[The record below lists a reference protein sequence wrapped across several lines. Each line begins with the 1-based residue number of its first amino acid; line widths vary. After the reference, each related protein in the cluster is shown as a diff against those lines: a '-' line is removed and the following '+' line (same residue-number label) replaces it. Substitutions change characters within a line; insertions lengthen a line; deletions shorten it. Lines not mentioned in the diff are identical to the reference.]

1 MTSGKQ
7 ASPAALCANLRY
19 SDEMES
25 VRTDRCDGLDPQRL
39 MRVREVLERHVRAK
53 STPGAVGLAVRGTG
67 EVACWTAG
75 RHTYEPDSPRVCEDD
90 LYDLASLTKVVVTTS
105 ICMVLEP
112 HLNLDERVDKHLPAF
127 QGDGKDG
134 VTIRHLLAHCAGLPA
149 HQRFFETFTG
159 RDAVLSAACG
169 TPLAYPPGTRTIYSD
184 LSFLLLGAAVERAG
198 GAPLEVLAR
207 RYVLGPVGMAETMY
221 LPSRELVGR
230 IPPTEFQAEQRRG
243 LIHGQVHDGNAWA
256 MGGVAPHAGLFGT
269 AADLGRFLE
278 VILNGGKVAGTRV
291 FSEAAIRRFTS
302 RAGLAPGSTRA
313 LGWDTVSTVGSS
325 AGRHFSVR
333 SFGHTGFTGT
343 SVWVD
348 PERGVGVVLLTNRV
362 HPTRENEGI
371 RRLRPEFHDA
381 VMEAVI

>member
-1 MTSGKQ
+1 MQS
-7 ASPAALCANLRY
+7 
-19 SDEMES
+19 E
-25 VRTDRCDGLDPQRL
+25 RTDRRNGPDPRRL
-39 MRVREVLERHVRAK
+39 RRVQEILERHVRAK
-53 STPGAVGLAVRGTG
+53 CTPGAVGILVRGAG

-75 RHTYEPDSPRVCEDD
+75 RHNYEPDSPKVRRDD
-90 LYDLASLTKVVVTTS
+90 IYDLASLTKVVATTS
-105 ICMVLEP
+105 ICMALEP
-112 HLNLDERVDKHLPAF
+112 QLNLDERVDRYVPSF
-127 QGDGKDG
+127 QGDGKDR

-149 HQRFFETFTG
+149 HQRFFETCRG
-159 RDAVLSAACG
+159 REAVLSAACG
-169 TPLAYPPGTRTIYSD
+169 TPLTYPPGTTTIYSD

-198 GAPLEVLAR
+198 GAPLEELAR
-207 RYVLGPVGMAETMY
+207 GYVLGPAGMEETTF
-221 LPSRELVGR
+221 LPGPELLAK

-269 AADLGRFLE
+269 AADLGRFLR
-278 VILNGGKVAGTRV
+278 VILNGGKREGTRV

-313 LGWDTVSTVGSS
+313 LGWDTVSAAGSS
-325 AGRHFSVR
+325 AGRHFSAR

-348 PERGVGVVLLTNRV
+348 PERDVGVVLLTNRV
-362 HPTRENEGI
+362 HPTRENERI

-381 VMEAVI
+381 VMEAAVF

>member
-1 MTSGKQ
+1 
-7 ASPAALCANLRY
+7 
-19 SDEMES
+19 MES
-25 VRTDRCDGLDPQRL
+25 VRTDRGDGLDPQRL
-39 MRVREVLERHVRAK
+39 MRVREVLERHVRAT
-53 STPGAVGLAVRGTG
+53 STPGAVGFLVRGAG

-75 RHTYEPDSPRVCEDD
+75 RHMYDAGAPEVREDD
-90 LYDLASLTKVVVTTS
+90 MFDLASLTKVVVTTS

-112 HLNLDERVDKHLPAF
+112 HLDLDERVDKYVPAF

-149 HQRFFETFTG
+149 HQRFFETCTG

-169 TPLAYPPGTRTIYSD
+169 TPLAYAPGTRTTYSD
-184 LSFLLLGAAVERAG
+184 LSFLLLGAAAEHVG
-198 GAPLEVLAR
+198 GAPLEELAQ
-207 RYVLGPVGMAETMY
+207 RYVLGPVGMIETMY
-221 LPSRELVGR
+221 LPGTELLGR
-230 IPPTEFQAEQRRG
+230 IPPTEYQAEQRRG

-269 AADLGRFLE
+269 AADLGRFLG

-291 FSEAAIRRFTS
+291 FSEAAVRRFTS
-302 RAGLAPGSTRA
+302 RAGLASGSTRA
-313 LGWDTVSTVGSS
+313 FGWDTVSTAGSS

-381 VMEAVI
+381 VMEAVIL

>member
-1 MTSGKQ
+1 
-7 ASPAALCANLRY
+7 
-19 SDEMES
+19 MES
-25 VRTDRCDGLDPQRL
+25 VRTGRGDGLDPQRL
-39 MRVREVLERHVRAK
+39 MGVREVLERHVRAK
-53 STPGAVGLAVRGTG
+53 STPGAVGLAVRGSG
-67 EVACWTAG
+67 GVACWTAG
-75 RHTYEPDSPRVCEDD
+75 RHTYKPDSPIVREDD

-105 ICMVLEP
+105 ICMVHEP
-112 HLNLDERVDKHLPAF
+112 HLDLDERVDKYVPAF

-149 HQRFFETFTG
+149 HQRFFETSTG

-169 TPLAYPPGTRTIYSD
+169 TPLAYPPGTATIYSD

-198 GAPLEVLAR
+198 GAPLEELAR
-207 RYVLGPVGMAETMY
+207 RYVLGPVGMTETMY
-221 LPSRELVGR
+221 LPSRELLVR

-243 LIHGQVHDGNAWA
+243 LIHGEVHDGNAWA

-269 AADLGRFLE
+269 AADLGRFME

-302 RAGLAPGSTRA
+302 RAGLAPDSTRA
-313 LGWDTVSTVGSS
+313 LGWDTVSTAGSS
-325 AGRHFSVR
+325 AGRHFSDR

-348 PERGVGVVLLTNRV
+348 PERDIGVVLLTNRV

-381 VMEAVI
+381 VMEAVML

>member
-1 MTSGKQ
+1 
-7 ASPAALCANLRY
+7 
-19 SDEMES
+19 MES
-25 VRTDRCDGLDPQRL
+25 ERTDRGDGLDPQRR
-39 MRVREVLERHVRAK
+39 MRVREVLERHVRAR
-53 STPGAVGLAVRGTG
+53 STPGAVGLLVRGSG
-67 EVACWTAG
+67 NVAHWTAG
-75 RHTYEPDSPRVCEDD
+75 RHTYEPDSPRVRQDD

-105 ICMVLEP
+105 ICMALGPRLGPDDSVGEY
-112 HLNLDERVDKHLPAF
+112 VPAF
-127 QGDGKDG
+127 RGDGRNG
-134 VTIRHLLAHCAGLPA
+134 VTIGHLLAHCAGLPA
-149 HQRFFETFTG
+149 HQRFFETCRG
-159 RDAVLSAACG
+159 REAVLSAACG

-184 LSFLLLGAAVERAG
+184 LSFLLLGAAVEHVGR
-198 GAPLEVLAR
+198 APLEELAQ
-207 RYVLGPVGMAETMY
+207 RYVLGPVGMTETMY
-221 LPSRELVGR
+221 LPGRELLDR

-291 FSEAAIRRFTS
+291 FSEAAVRRFTS

-313 LGWDTVSTVGSS
+313 LGWDTVSTAGSS
-325 AGRHFSVR
+325 AGRHFSDR

-348 PERGVGVVLLTNRV
+348 PERDVGVVLLTNRV

-381 VMEAVI
+381 VMEAVML

>member
-1 MTSGKQ
+1 
-7 ASPAALCANLRY
+7 
-19 SDEMES
+19 MES
-25 VRTDRCDGLDPQRL
+25 VRTDGGDGLDPQR
-39 MRVREVLERHVRAK
+39 RTWVREVLERHVRTK
-53 STPGAVGLAVRGTG
+53 STPGVVGLAVWGSG
-67 EVACWTAG
+67 GVACWTAG

-105 ICMVLEP
+105 ICMVLDP
-112 HLNLDERVDKHLPAF
+112 HLDLDERVDKYVPAF

-149 HQRFFETFTG
+149 HQRFFENSRG
-159 RDAVLSAACG
+159 REAILSAACG
-169 TPLAYPPGTRTIYSD
+169 TPLTYPPGTTTISSD
-184 LSFLLLGAAVERAG
+184 RSFLLLGAAVERAV
-198 GAPLEVLAR
+198 GAPLEELAR

-221 LPSRELVGR
+221 LPGPELLGR

-243 LIHGQVHDGNAWA
+243 LIHGPVHDGNAWA
-256 MGGVAPHAGLFGT
+256 MDGVAPHAGLFGT
-269 AADLGRFLE
+269 AADLGRFLR
-278 VILNGGKVAGTRV
+278 VILNEGKCEGTRV

-313 LGWDTVSTVGSS
+313 LGWDTVSTAGSS

-348 PERGVGVVLLTNRV
+348 PERDVGVVLLTNRV

-381 VMEAVI
+381 VMEAVIL